1 MALQP
6 FQVVELMSALCEFFP
21 GADTPIDYNDC
32 EEDDTSCSDDD
43 YMLCDSRETID
54 SDTEHILSQIS
65 VPTEPNPVS
74 YRDVEPAPR
83 PRSIV
88 ETQVSIEFVY
98 GRNFVFRRR
107 VHIVRMPR
115 LGGYPEH
122 PSKTVSSK
130 IMVVETKTHSN
141 IIIRSCGLVIERKG
155 GHKNHNLGKARSSP
169 LKYSSLL

>member
-88 ETQVSIEFVY
+88 ETQVSIVCLWTKLRVPSSSTY
-98 GRNFVFRRR
+98 SAHATFRW
-107 VHIVRMPR
+107 VPR
-115 LGGYPEH
+115 ASIQNGF
-122 PSKTVSSK
+122 
-130 IMVVETKTHSN
+130 
-141 IIIRSCGLVIERKG
+141 IE
-155 GHKNHNLGKARSSP
+155 NHGSRD
-169 LKYSSLL
+169 